1 MKFEEI
7 KELMKQFEES
17 EIHKFEFKNGDF
29 KLKLEKET
37 ITQGI
42 VHQVQPISAPSSIQ
56 VSSVSETAVPT
67 AAPVL
72 DGNVV
77 SAPLVGTFYSSPAPD
92 KDAYVKIGDRV
103 AKGQTVCIIEAMKV
117 MNEITAT
124 HDGIVSEVLVT
135 DREMVE
141 FGQPLVV
148 IK

>member
-37 ITQGI
+37 IAHGI
-42 VHQVQPISAPSSIQ
+42 IQQVQPIHAAPIQ
-56 VSSVSETAVPT
+56 MSNTIETNAPT
-67 AAPVL
+67 ASAEIE
-72 DGNVV
+72 GNVV
-77 SAPLVGTFYSSPAPD
+77 KAPLVGTYYSSPSPD
-92 KDAYVKIGDRV
+92 KDAYVKIGDKV
-103 AKGQTVCIIEAMKV
+103 AKGQTICIIEAMKV

-124 HDGIVSEVLVT
+124 HDGIVSNILVS